1 MSKSWVSA
9 VNESSERAVMS
20 LNNIHIDSNELI
32 EKQPL
37 DSGGF
42 GMVSLCYRKN
52 HGLVVLK
59 TVYTGPQRTDYNTS
73 LLKEGKMMNELN
85 HDRIIKL
92 IGVILEDGN
101 YSLVMEFM
109 ENGNLLQLLQS
120 VPIPLSV
127 KGRVILEIIEGMSYL
142 HEMRI
147 VHKDLKPENI
157 LVDTDYHIKIA
168 DLGVAIFKT
177 WSRLTTEEQRRRSQ
191 MGSKLQNNAG
201 TLSYLAPE
209 HLRSLNTKATDKSDV
224 YSFAIVVWVI
234 LTNKEPYE
242 NALNSS
248 QVCQLVLH
256 GERPD
261 MNDIPVDSP
270 ECVVSLMKQCWENEP
285 EKRLTFVGCDLQF
298 RPFYEGNLLQ
308 DIDPDLTKLRV
319 LSLKK
324 PTAPRQLVKRMQSL
338 QVDCVGEMPETPTED
353 EPNSLHS
360 SQGIPASSD
369 TRETEFTPCKL
380 SKPAVNDP
388 DSGIWQENDDDDL
401 QVRRKLDEELNYHMT
416 GSRLDASVSPHKI
429 EKIFLERSK
438 RVSNEPDFTNQFPL
452 MPPSHY
458 LAGMSSAG
466 QSVDLYGSQVSNL
479 SQQLLKMGDNLGT
492 YLNYSK
498 PIKEET
504 SWRDASKIS
513 PSGIPTGQGASLYR
527 TPAHIP
533 VTETGIP
540 QTGKP
545 GIWFPHQH
553 TGNESESSNYI
564 GNVLHNLPNQLART
578 ETNKIS
584 YFGQEGTTNISTG
597 EARGVQIGNN
607 NTMNIGKQVFNTK
620 KKNGSKVSRQ
630 MQSAQ
635 QLNIVDNTP
644 VQESHL
650 DLLRGELGKD
660 WKHCARKL
668 GFRESEIDEIDHDYE
683 RDGLKEK
690 VYKMLHKWQMK
701 EGSKGA
707 NLGKIAQALSS
718 CHRYDLIRSLQ
729 NCV

>member
-1 MSKSWVSA
+1 MLPVDSNGAGLPGTGTKKLLVMSKSWVSA

-479 SQQLLKMGDNLGT
+479 SQQLLKIGDNLGT
-492 YLNYSK
+492 NLNYLK

-584 YFGQEGTTNISTG
+584 YFGQ
-597 EARGVQIGNN
+597 
-607 NTMNIGKQVFNTK
+607 
-620 KKNGSKVSRQ
+620 
-630 MQSAQ
+630 
-635 QLNIVDNTP
+635 
-644 VQESHL
+644 
-650 DLLRGELGKD
+650 
-660 WKHCARKL
+660 
-668 GFRESEIDEIDHDYE
+668 
-683 RDGLKEK
+683 
-690 VYKMLHKWQMK
+690 
-701 EGSKGA
+701 
-707 NLGKIAQALSS
+707 
-718 CHRYDLIRSLQ
+718 
-729 NCV
+729 

>member
-9 VNESSERAVMS
+9 VKESPERTIMS
-20 LNNIHIDSNELI
+20 LDKIHIDSNELI

-59 TVYTGPQRTDYNTS
+59 TVYTGPQRTEYNTS
-73 LLKEGKMMNELN
+73 LLEEGKMMNKLN

-101 YSLVMEFM
+101 YSLVMELM

-157 LVDTDYHIKIA
+157 LVDADYHIKIA

-209 HLRSLNTKATDKSDV
+209 HLRSLNTKATYKSDV

-242 NALNSS
+242 NALNDS
-248 QVCQLVLH
+248 QVCQLVLR
-256 GERPD
+256 GDRPD
-261 MNDIPVDSP
+261 MDEIPTEGPGCIV
-270 ECVVSLMKQCWENEP
+270 CLMKLCWENDP
-285 EKRLTFVGCDLQF
+285 EKRPTFIDCDLQF
-298 RPFYEGNLLQ
+298 RPFYEEHLHKNIVL
-308 DIDPDLTKLRV
+308 DLTKLRE

-324 PTAPRQLVKRMQSL
+324 PTAPRQLVRRMQSL
-338 QVDCVGEMPETPTED
+338 QVDCIGLMPETPTRD
-353 EPNSLHS
+353 DPNSLHS
-360 SQGIPASSD
+360 SQGIPANGN
-369 TRETEFTPCKL
+369 TLETEFTSCKL
-380 SKPAVNDP
+380 SEPAANEP
-388 DSGIWQENDDDDL
+388 DSGIWQETDDL
-401 QVRRKLDEELNYHMT
+401 QVRRKLNKELNYHMT
-416 GSRLDASVSPHKI
+416 GSRLDASVSQRRI
-429 EKIFLERSK
+429 EEIFLERSK
-438 RVSNEPDFTNQFPL
+438 RVSNEPDFTNRFPCV
-452 MPPSHY
+452 PPSQR
-458 LAGMSSAG
+458 LPDVPSAA
-466 QSVDLYGSQVSNL
+466 QSMDLYGSQESSFHQEL
-479 SQQLLKMGDNLGT
+479 HKTEDASGT
-492 YLNYSK
+492 CLNYAK
-498 PIKEET
+498 PVKEEAG
-504 SWRDASKIS
+504 WRDASKIS
-513 PSGIPTGQGASLYR
+513 PSGIPTGQEGTLYR
-527 TPAHIP
+527 APVHVP

-540 QTGKP
+540 QVRQP
-545 GIWFPHQH
+545 GIWTPYQH
-553 TGNESESSNYI
+553 TGNKTESSNYI
-564 GNVLHNLPNQLART
+564 GNVLQNLASQLVRT
-578 ETNKIS
+578 ESNKMS
-584 YFGQEGTTNISTG
+584 YFGQEGTANISIN

-607 NTMNIGKQVFNTK
+607 NTMNIGKQVFNAK
-620 KKNGSKVSRQ
+620 KKSGSRVSRQ
-630 MQSAQ
+630 IQSALQ
-635 QLNIVDNTP
+635 FNINDNTP

-707 NLGKIAQALSS
+707 SLGKLTQALCS
-718 CHRYDLIRSLQ
+718 CNRYDLIRSLQ